1 VLTNR
6 SVVVRTTMLVRSSSS
21 ATSTGDSRPKKVL
34 GVISDDGATVAFPV
48 AATRAELGASRPV
61 VALGIVV
68 VVDASGVRATREDGT
83 EVVGHEA
90 FWFAWSQFHPDTVV
104 WAAP

>member
-1 VLTNR
+1 
-6 SVVVRTTMLVRSSSS
+6 
-21 ATSTGDSRPKKVL
+21 
-34 GVISDDGATVAFPV
+34 VISDDGVISAFPV
-48 AATRAELGASRPV
+48 AATRAELDAGRPV